1 MSSSGLLHTAR
12 FHEQPLTCIPE
23 MSDLFNRD
31 QATRPLTLQQAYLL
45 GYFLRGCLNQPSYTP
60 QQKNLVK
67 RLFSN
72 ASLIHQLL
80 NGSHLSFHLSD
91 RTLRFMLDTKDIC
104 EVETRTNVLQFMT
117 MWVGD
122 LESVKSKYTSTSDL
136 DIFERLT
143 LLMSRLPSLNELE
156 DRIVF
161 ANIIGKD
168 ILELMPKW
176 ILEVEKRGSLLKEE
190 AGSVD

>member
-1 MSSSGLLHTAR
+1 
-12 FHEQPLTCIPE
+12 

-31 QATRPLTLQQAYLL
+31 QMTRPLTLQQVYLL

-60 QQKNLVK
+60 QQINLVK

-72 ASLIHQLL
+72 MPLVHQLL

-104 EVETRTNVLQFMT
+104 EVEIRTNVLKYMT
-117 MWVGD
+117 MWVTD
-122 LESVKSKYTSTSDL
+122 LNDMKAKYASTSDM
-136 DIFERLT
+136 DVFEKLT
-143 LLMSRLPSLNELE
+143 LLMSRLPTHNELE

-161 ANIIGKD
+161 VNIVGKD
-168 ILELMPKW
+168 IIELMPKW
-176 ILEVEKRGSLLKEE
+176 IIEVESKGSGLK
-190 AGSVD
+190 

>member
-1 MSSSGLLHTAR
+1 MLHTAR